1 MEPVKLTAKDYK
13 TSVPI
18 VWCPGCGDFGV
29 LNAMQ
34 QAAAE
39 LQLPPENLMVVSG
52 IGCSSRIAGYINSYG
67 FNSIHGRALPIAA
80 GAKLARPELTVWVS
94 GGDGDGYSIGTNH
107 FVHTIRRNPD
117 ITYIVMDN
125 HIYGLT
131 KGQVSP
137 TTPHGDVT
145 KSTPQ
150 GNPERPLN
158 PLALALE
165 LGATFIAQGF
175 SGNVKHLRDLIV
187 QATRHK
193 GFALVNV
200 KSPCVTFRGR
210 QEFNVIRE
218 HGIYL
223 DESHDPSDWNQ
234 AHEVTQW
241 TDKVPLGVIYKIE
254 GVPTLEGVAE
264 EARKKAR
271 ERRSFE
277 STTELIEV
285 FR

>member
-1 MEPVKLTAKDYK
+1 MDKIKLNAKNYK

-39 LQLPPENLMVVSG
+39 LEIPPENLMVVSG
-52 IGCSSRIAGYINSYG
+52 IGCSSRIAGYINAFG
-67 FNSIHGRALPIAA
+67 FNTIHGRALPIAS
-80 GAKLARPELTVWVS
+80 GAKLARPEMTVWAA

-107 FVHTIRRNPD
+107 FVHTIRRNAD

-137 TTPHGDVT
+137 TTPRGDWT
-145 KSTPQ
+145 KSTPL
-150 GNPERPLN
+150 GNPDRPLN

-175 SGNVKHLRDLIV
+175 SGNVKHLRELIV
-187 QATRHK
+187 KGTQHK
-193 GFALVNV
+193 GFSFINV

-210 QEFNVIRE
+210 QEFNVVRE
-218 HGIYL
+218 HGVYL
-223 DESHDPSDWNQ
+223 DENHDPTDWNQ

-241 TDKVPLGVIYKIE
+241 KEKIPLGIIYQVQ
-254 GVPTLEGVAE
+254 GVPTLDEIAE
-264 EARKKAR
+264 DLRRKAQDKQH
-271 ERRSFE
+271 FE
-277 STTELIEV
+277 STKDLLEI

>member
-39 LQLPPENLMVVSG
+39 LAVPPENLMVVSG
-52 IGCSSRIAGYINSYG
+52 IGCSSRIAGYINAFG
-67 FNSIHGRALPIAA
+67 FNTIHGRALPIAS
-80 GAKLARPELTVWVS
+80 GAKLARPEMTVWAA

-107 FVHTIRRNPD
+107 FVHTIRRNAD

-125 HIYGLT
+125 NIYGLT

-137 TTPHGDVT
+137 TTPHGDYT
-145 KSTPQ
+145 KSTPM
-150 GNPERPLN
+150 GNPDRPLN

-165 LGATFIAQGF
+165 LGATYIAQGF

-187 QATRHK
+187 KGTQHK
-193 GFALVNV
+193 GFSLINV

-210 QEFNVIRE
+210 QEFNVVRE
-218 HGIYL
+218 HGVYL
-223 DESHDPSDWNQ
+223 DESHDPSSWEK

-241 TDKVPLGVIYKIE
+241 KEKIPLGVIYHVH
-254 GVPTLEGVAE
+254 GVPTLDEIARDLQHKAE
-264 EARKKAR
+264 EQGHVETSKDLL
-271 ERRSFE
+271 E
-277 STTELIEV
+277 I